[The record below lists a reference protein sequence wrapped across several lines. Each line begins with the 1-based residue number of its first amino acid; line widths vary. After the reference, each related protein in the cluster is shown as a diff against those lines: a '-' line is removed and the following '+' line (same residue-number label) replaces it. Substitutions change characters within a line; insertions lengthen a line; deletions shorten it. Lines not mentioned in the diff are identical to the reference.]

1 MEGVLPSHPRL
12 KRIANAPVECWTV
25 QHEDTKGM
33 LHVYLEVRS
42 GSAHE
47 RDDQQGM
54 AHLVE
59 HAVFLG
65 TKDMPDAASVR
76 VALANIGASMG
87 ADSNAFTDYLQTVY
101 TLRCPCAS
109 AGMEQ
114 QEETQAE
121 LEKGGIRDG
130 RMEATHVGRIGGS
143 LSTREIAP
151 AEHVAHVSTPRRDAK
166 EVLMDALKLLHQFAF
181 HASLPSEAINKE
193 IQTVISELQM
203 RNTCDYR
210 AEVEFM
216 HQVHPNCYL
225 SQRFPIGLEQ
235 QLQQWTA
242 ADVLDFYQTHYRANN
257 MRLYV
262 VGPLSAEQ
270 VQETVGAAFQGV
282 PEQRKTCDVVP
293 IVSLP
298 CTYGP
303 PSQNVKV
310 HRDPLHTD
318 VSITVCSLTPLHP
331 LRSLGDVRLM
341 AMDSI
346 LQMALDLR
354 LEALIEEDLLHS
366 IIGAG
371 WDFMDSFQEG
381 CGILTFSLTAS
392 KEHWPKATRAVVS
405 EVAKMYEFGLGD
417 SEFKF
422 CGECFLRDAEI
433 DAEQV
438 DSQDGANII
447 EDLLDAVCLE
457 EAFMDDSQLCRLY
470 KEVLPTIKLE
480 DMNARAREML
490 AFVVNVPRLSNKNLK
505 WERNNMTKPGS
516 VFACGPRELP
526 AGVQDL
532 ESKELLTLLSE
543 AVENPPRPVD
553 LDMPEFLIPPEELEE
568 VVQRAGPQYV
578 AVPPKDGEIVREMPS
593 RSAEKPPE
601 KRCRI
606 EGSASREIR
615 VWDPSTEITRMKLS
629 NGLNL
634 VYRQTAFEK
643 QQVSIKVVAWGGRAM
658 EEQSSPGSVSLGLQ
672 TLMEGGAGGYSA
684 DMVGRYAHRHGCEI
698 SGLSEAEN
706 IWVRADAS
714 VSSGGL
720 QRAFELLHLFV
731 ACGSY
736 EQKAFN
742 RSKENYRRAYEALQR
757 DVTGSAASAINEL
770 ISSDTRFLQPPLE
783 LIDRL
788 TLEECKQA
796 VLQQLS
802 PSNMEIVVVGEF
814 DVEALEALV
823 LRYFG
828 TFERN
833 TDSATRPVAL
843 DGSHWQEI
851 DFHTRPAEK
860 QLVIPDEAKR
870 SVLCMAMPTCNHW
883 GMWPEVFSTS
893 STQNTPTSDYNA
905 GRMQR
910 RWLASV
916 LFEIANLKLFSVVR
930 EQKGLAYDI
939 SISSKR
945 YAYFFKHG
953 LLTVRATPHPE
964 QVEEVV
970 RLVKR
975 CMEGICAGDFTSQ
988 DIEEAIRPMVS
999 SVSSGLKTNEFWL
1012 KSMQG
1017 LSLPFWPTGRELV
1030 CGAIDFLSS
1039 VQKPQLMHLIPDL
1052 FPSDLAFWTCSAS
1065 GAG

>member
-12 KRIANAPVECWTV
+12 KRIRNAPVECWTV

-109 AGMEQ
+109 TGMEQ
-114 QEETQAE
+114 QAETQPE
-121 LEKGGIRDG
+121 LEKGGMREG
-130 RMEATHVGRIGGS
+130 RFEATQVGRIGGS

-151 AEHVAHVSTPRRDAK
+151 AENVAYMPTPRRNAK
-166 EVLMDALKLLHQFAF
+166 EVLTDALKLLHQFAF
-181 HASLPSEAINKE
+181 HANLPSEALSKE

-216 HQVHPNCYL
+216 HQVHPDCYL
-225 SQRFPIGLEQ
+225 SQRFPIGLEE
-235 QLQQWTA
+235 QLQRWTA
-242 ADVLDFYQTHYRANN
+242 ADVFDFYQKHYRANN

-262 VGPLSAEQ
+262 VSPLSAEQ
-270 VQETVGAAFQGV
+270 VRETVMAAFQDV
-282 PEQRKTCDVVP
+282 PGQRTACDIAPV
-293 IVSLP
+293 VSLP

-303 PSQNVKV
+303 PSQNIKV

-331 LRSLGDVRLM
+331 LRSLEDVRLM

-354 LEALIEEDLLHS
+354 LEALIEEDQLHS

-392 KEHWPKATRAVVS
+392 KEHWPKATRAVFS
-405 EVAKMYEFGLGD
+405 EVAKMYEYGLGV

-422 CGECFLRDAEI
+422 CCECLLRDAEI
-433 DAEQV
+433 DAEQI
-438 DSQDGANII
+438 DSKDGGIII

-457 EAFMDDSQLCRLY
+457 EAFMDDSQLCQLY
-470 KEVLPTIKLE
+470 KDVLPTIRLE
-480 DMNARAREML
+480 DMNARAGEML
-490 AFVVNVPRLSNKNLK
+490 AFVVNIPRPSENNNE
-505 WERNNMTKPGS
+505 WERQNMTKAGS
-516 VFACGPRELP
+516 VFACIPRDLP
-526 AGVQDL
+526 AGIQDM
-532 ESKELLTLLSE
+532 ESEQLLVLLSE
-543 AVENPPRPVD
+543 AVEKPSRSVD
-553 LDMPEFLIPPEELEE
+553 LDMPEFLISPEELEE
-568 VVQRAGPQYV
+568 IVRHAGPQYV
-578 AVPPKDGEIVREMPS
+578 AVPLKDGEIVREVTP
-593 RSAEKPPE
+593 RIAEKPPE
-601 KRCRI
+601 KKCRV
-606 EGSASREIR
+606 ELSASREIR

-672 TLMEGGAGGYSA
+672 TLMEGGAGSYSA

-706 IWVRADAS
+706 IWVRAEAS

-720 QRAFELLHLFV
+720 QRAFELLRLFV
-731 ACGSY
+731 ACGSF
-736 EQKAFN
+736 EQKAFS

-770 ISSDTRFLQPPLE
+770 ISSDSRFLQPPLD

-796 VLQQLS
+796 VLRQFS
-802 PSNMEIVVVGEF
+802 ASNMEIVVVGDF
-814 DVEALEALV
+814 DAEALEALV

-828 TFERN
+828 AFERN
-833 TDSATRPVAL
+833 AVSATRPIAL

-851 DFHTRPAEK
+851 DFRSRPAEK
-860 QLVIPDEAKR
+860 KLVIPDEAKR
-870 SVLCMAMPTCNHW
+870 CVLCMAMPTCNHW
-883 GMWPEVFSTS
+883 GMWPEAIPTS
-893 STQNTPTSDYNA
+893 PRWNAPTSDYDA
-905 GRMQR
+905 GRMRR

-916 LFEIANLKLFSVVR
+916 LFEIANLKLFTIVR

-939 SISSKR
+939 SLSSKG
-945 YAYFFKHG
+945 YAYVFKHG

-964 QVEEVV
+964 EVEEVV

-975 CMEGICAGDFTSQ
+975 CVEGIRAGDFTSQ
-988 DIEEAIRPMVS
+988 DIEEAIRPMIS
-999 SVSSGLKTNEFWL
+999 SVASGLKTNEYWL

-1017 LSLPFWPTGRELV
+1017 LSLPFWPTGRESV

-1039 VQKPQLMHLIPDL
+1039 IQKSQLMQLIPDL
-1052 FPSDLAFWTCSAS
+1052 FPSDLTFWTCSAS